1 MPADPQVMARF
12 QDYRSGGDR
21 RLRND
26 LVADHRWIAIHCARR
41 FARRGEPLDDLVQVA
56 QLGLV
61 KAADRFDPSF
71 GVLFPTFAMPTILG
85 ELRRHFRD
93 HTWPLRVPRRSK
105 ELYLSLSGAV
115 EVLGHALG
123 RPPSIEEIAEEMQ
136 STVDDVL
143 EALEAGAV
151 YRTSPLVPST
161 DGDEDDEG
169 FAGMTL
175 GVVDA
180 GLVSAD
186 ARMSVRQLMGQL
198 PARER
203 NILYLR
209 FFDGRTQLEIAEQL
223 GISQV
228 HVSRIIRSTLN
239 RMREQLA
246 ESA

>member
-1 MPADPQVMARF
+1 
-12 QDYRSGGDR
+12 
-21 RLRND
+21 
-26 LVADHRWIAIHCARR
+26 
-41 FARRGEPLDDLVQVA
+41 VA

-105 ELYLSLSGAV
+105 ELYLALSGAI

-136 STVDDVL
+136 SSVDEVL

-151 YRTSPLVPST
+151 YRTSPLIPAT
-161 DGDEDDEG
+161 DGDDDDEG
-169 FAGMTL
+169 FAGMTM
-175 GVVDA
+175 GSVDP

-186 ARMSVRQLMGQL
+186 VRMSVRHLMRQL

-203 NILYLR
+203 NVLYLR

-239 RMREQLA
+239 RLREQLA
-246 ESA
+246 DTA